1 MPSLLVIVEQILNGH
16 VQESTAALDLLSSL
30 HGKSLSVEVRG
41 PGITIVISA
50 EDEKL
55 RLEFGK
61 ESSATAT
68 VSGTPLALLASLRGD
83 ALSGFKDSGIAI
95 RGDAE
100 AAEDFS
106 TLLRLARPDLEE
118 QLSHLAG
125 DVVAHRIGSTVR
137 TARDWSKQAV
147 SALGMNTTRS
157 KAVLLVILRLL
168 VELQL
173 GIPLPLLLP
182 LSVFSKRN
190 VPVTNPEGP
199 VTVKKPVGNPDSTS
213 STWLAASARG
223 NETYCQL
230 PETKLVG

>member
-1 MPSLLVIVEQILNGH
+1 MPSPLVIVEQILNGH

-30 HGKSLSVEVRG
+30 HGKSLGVEVRG
-41 PGITIVISA
+41 PGVTIVVSA
-50 EDEKL
+50 ESEKL
-55 RLEFGK
+55 RLEFAK

-95 RGDAE
+95 SGDAE

-137 TARDWSKQAV
+137 NARDWSKQAV
-147 SALGMNTTRS
+147 SALGMNTTEYLQEESRQVPTRVEVEGFF
-157 KAVLLVILRLL
+157 AEIERLR
-168 VELQL
+168 
-173 GIPLPLLLP
+173 
-182 LSVFSKRN
+182 
-190 VPVTNPEGP
+190 
-199 VTVKKPVGNPDSTS
+199 D
-213 STWLAASARG
+213 AAERVAARVDQHIAA
-223 NETYCQL
+223 ED
-230 PETKLVG
+230 

>member
-1 MPSLLVIVEQILNGH
+1 MPSPLVIVEQILNGH

-41 PGITIVISA
+41 PGVTIVVSA

-83 ALSGFKDSGIAI
+83 ALSGFKDAGIAI

-137 TARDWSKQAV
+137 NARDWSKQAV
-147 SALGMNTTRS
+147 SALGMNTTEYLQEESRQVPTRVEVEGFF
-157 KAVLLVILRLL
+157 AEIERLR
-168 VELQL
+168 
-173 GIPLPLLLP
+173 
-182 LSVFSKRN
+182 
-190 VPVTNPEGP
+190 
-199 VTVKKPVGNPDSTS
+199 D
-213 STWLAASARG
+213 AAERVAARVDQHIAA
-223 NETYCQL
+223 ED
-230 PETKLVG
+230 